1 MNSFKKR
8 KKYET
13 SVEYAIYFNS
23 NENTLETN
31 FKDNIL
37 YFFFSKIDTIIIV
50 VNLTILNFII

>member
-50 VNLTILNFII
+50 VNLTIFNFII